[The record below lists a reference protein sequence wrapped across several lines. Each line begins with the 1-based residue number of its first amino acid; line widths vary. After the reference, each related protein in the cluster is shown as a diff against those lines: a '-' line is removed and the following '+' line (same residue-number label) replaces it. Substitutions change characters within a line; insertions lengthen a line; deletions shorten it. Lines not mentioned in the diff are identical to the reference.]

1 MEKEMLDELIYRLI
15 FSKETE
21 FVIFI
26 NNYIED
32 LYTYD
37 KFVDNIKS
45 ILRRSKVMVVRESIQ
60 VDMNEVKWNLK
71 MKK

>member
-1 MEKEMLDELIYRLI
+1 MENEKLDELIYRLI
-15 FSKETE
+15 FSKENE

-37 KFVDNIKS
+37 KFVDKIKS

-60 VDMNEVKWNLK
+60 VDMNEVRWNLK
-71 MKK
+71 IKK

>member
-71 MKK
+71 IKK